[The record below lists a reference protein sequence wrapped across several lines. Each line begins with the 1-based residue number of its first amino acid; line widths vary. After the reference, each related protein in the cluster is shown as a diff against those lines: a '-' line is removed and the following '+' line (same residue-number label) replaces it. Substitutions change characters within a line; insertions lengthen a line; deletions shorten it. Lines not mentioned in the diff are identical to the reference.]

1 MCVCVCAC
9 VWTVCEALA
18 PQKLQPLHLCLSTCV
33 IGVPREKSCIH
44 LLWQAR
50 PSSNPRI
57 SPLSRYALTLAY
69 IDVHAGGRH
78 VTCRSIKARQLV
90 QLEPDRQAI
99 TGGTPSSAT
108 GQYLPSF
115 YLHSCRRVQSPRVH
129 ESTLYHLRSKIK
141 FVFPEMRKLGTTCG
155 IARRVAVCLW
165 LGLTYPHPNFISG
178 TDIKSFCWRSHDAI
192 KNHYFGSYT
201 TFVAFPELS

>member
-1 MCVCVCAC
+1 MCTILSLCVRGHIWFIARALPSTHMCVCVRAC

-18 PQKLQPLHLCLSTCV
+18 PQKLQPLHLCLSICV

-57 SPLSRYALTLAY
+57 SPLSRFALTLAY

-99 TGGTPSSAT
+99 TGRTPSSAT

-115 YLHSCRRVQSPRVH
+115 YLHSCRRVQSPRV
-129 ESTLYHLRSKIK
+129 L
-141 FVFPEMRKLGTTCG
+141 V
-155 IARRVAVCLW
+155 
-165 LGLTYPHPNFISG
+165 
-178 TDIKSFCWRSHDAI
+178 
-192 KNHYFGSYT
+192 
-201 TFVAFPELS
+201 LSSQE